1 MLCSK
6 FSLNTKNNLD
16 KKNENKKVD
25 VEGFLPAQAAIDA
38 IKDSM

>member
-1 MLCSK
+1 M
-6 FSLNTKNNLD
+6 FLD

-25 VEGFLPAQAAIDA
+25 VEAFLPAQAAIDA